1 MSLIT
6 SIENYELVAKRFSLS
21 HIISQFSGILA
32 IEYYQD
38 IKSSVEYFVDDG
50 AVRFKEVE
58 TAESGPITVEKTQ
71 RAWALP
77 GYLIE
82 SIKRPQISPGIELP
96 TLPIGSVSTKPA
108 DILLITSIPYY
119 WYPQVPNGNQLN
131 SYELKFNIPFLDL
144 KNNRQL
150 FKVAQNSI
158 LEEGV
163 LVIQLSAIKSSNT
176 TITSLGG
183 NLNYNFT

>member
-6 SIENYELVAKRFSLS
+6 GIEHYELIAKRNSLS
-21 HIISQFSGILA
+21 HLISQFSGILA
-32 IEYYQD
+32 VDYRGNVG
-38 IKSSVEYFVDDG
+38 SSVNYFIDDG
-50 AVRFKEVE
+50 AVRFKQIENQ
-58 TAESGPITVEKTQ
+58 SWGPVVTEKTQ

-96 TLPIGSVSTKPA
+96 TLPTGSVSTKPA
-108 DILLITSIPYY
+108 DVLLITTIPYY

-131 SYELKFNIPFLDL
+131 SYELRFDTPFIDL

-163 LVIQLSAIKSSNT
+163 LVIQLSNQPATNITTSST
-176 TITSLGG
+176 GG
-183 NLNYNFT
+183 NFNFNFT

>member
-6 SIENYELVAKRFSLS
+6 SIEHYELTAKRNSLA
-21 HIISQFSGILA
+21 HLISQFSGILA
-32 IEYYQD
+32 VDYKGNI
-38 IKSSVEYFVDDG
+38 SSGVNYFVNDG
-50 AVRFKEVE
+50 AVRFREVE
-58 TAESGPITVEKTQ
+58 NTLSGPRVVEKTQ

-96 TLPIGSVSTKPA
+96 TLPTGAVSTKPA
-108 DILLITSIPYY
+108 DVLLITTIPYY

-131 SYELKFNIPFLDL
+131 SYELRFDIPFLDL

-163 LVIQLSAIKSSNT
+163 LVIQLSSQPATNINISSV
-176 TITSLGG
+176 GG
-183 NLNYNFT
+183 TFDFNFT

>member
-6 SIENYELVAKRFSLS
+6 GIEHYELIAKRNSLA
-21 HIISQFSGILA
+21 HLTSQFSGILA
-32 IEYYQD
+32 VDYKGNIN
-38 IKSSVEYFVDDG
+38 SGVNYFIDDG

-58 TAESGPITVEKTQ
+58 NSSIGPTVIEKTQ

-96 TLPIGSVSTKPA
+96 TLPTGSVSTKPA
-108 DILLITSIPYY
+108 DVLLITTIPYY

-131 SYELKFNIPFLDL
+131 SYELRFDIPFLDL

-163 LVIQLSAIKSSNT
+163 LVIQLSSQPATNINISSA
-176 TITSLGG
+176 GG
-183 NLNYNFT
+183 TFEFNFT

>member
-6 SIENYELVAKRFSLS
+6 GIEHYELMARRNSLS
-21 HIISQFSGILA
+21 HLVSQFSGILA
-32 IEYYQD
+32 VDYSGN
-38 IKSSVEYFVDDG
+38 IKSSVNYFIDDY
-50 AVRFKEVE
+50 AVRFREVQNGD
-58 TAESGPITVEKTQ
+58 SGPFIVEKTQ

-77 GYLIE
+77 GYLLE

-96 TLPIGSVSTKPA
+96 TLPTGVLNTNPA
-108 DILLITSIPYY
+108 DVLLITPIPYY
-119 WYPQVPNGNQLN
+119 WYPQVPDGNQLN
-131 SYELKFNIPFLDL
+131 SYELRFDIPFLDL

-163 LVIQLSAIKSSNT
+163 LVIQLSSVQATDINISSV
-176 TITSLGG
+176 GG
-183 NLNYNFT
+183 TFDFNFI